1 MNDSARSTA
10 AKIAQSFRNAFA
22 GIAYVFQTQR
32 NARIHVIISLGVA
45 FLGLWLR
52 ISSADWAILILAMMV
67 VWVAEFINSAIEA
80 HVDMTTPY
88 ENAGAKVVKDIAAA
102 AVLIGAFG
110 AVVVG
115 LLILGPPLAEKIF

>member
-32 NARIHVIISLGVA
+32 NVRIHVIISLGVV
-45 FLGLWLR
+45 FLGLLLR
-52 ISSADWAILILAMMV
+52 ITSADWAILILAMMV